1 MHIPFLLVS
10 LGKILYE
17 DRLHLIYWQS
27 YASMVCLQVID
38 VDLPITVVVKI
49 TDTDPGLKGDTA
61 QGNFSSSFCP
71 PMSLSFSSDIRY
83 FRISSLWRT
92 QTCIDSC
99 GSHAPGGSKPATTET
114 GAAVNVPLFVN
125 IGDSIQVD
133 TRTGQYMNRVNVWS
147 HLTLQMQ
154 VTTILWGQLELW
166 HTWYLFL
173 TRPPDS
179 VMKA

>member
-83 FRISSLWRT
+83 FRISSL
-92 QTCIDSC
+92 
-99 GSHAPGGSKPATTET
+99 
-114 GAAVNVPLFVN
+114 
-125 IGDSIQVD
+125 
-133 TRTGQYMNRVNVWS
+133 
-147 HLTLQMQ
+147 
-154 VTTILWGQLELW
+154 
-166 HTWYLFL
+166 
-173 TRPPDS
+173 
-179 VMKA
+179 